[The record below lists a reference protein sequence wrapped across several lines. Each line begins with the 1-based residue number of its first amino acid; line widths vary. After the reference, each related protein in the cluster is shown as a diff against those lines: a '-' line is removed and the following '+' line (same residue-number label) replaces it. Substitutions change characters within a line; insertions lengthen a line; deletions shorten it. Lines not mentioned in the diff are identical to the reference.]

1 MYSLYKFSY
10 SEIRQ
15 FVERTPDSKPLCT
28 SIFLGLEYEKR
39 VDINEDDDFNQLDSY
54 TQCLSPY
61 SSPYMYNKDKY
72 RPWFCIDTSGFDLNI
87 ENVQK
92 HFVEKFSSDRGQ
104 FFEGNF
110 LRLLAIQDLSESSII
125 AQARSILCWLDRN
138 KYCASCG
145 TLNTIEDAGSKLSCS
160 NQKCKSNDKLQ
171 NKMVPS
177 NIHYPRVDPVAIMLI
192 INPAR
197 THLLLGRKKQFPKNM
212 FSCLAGKI

>member
-1 MYSLYKFSY
+1 MYSLYKFNY
-10 SEIRQ
+10 SEVKQ
-15 FVERTPDSKPLCT
+15 FLEINSESKPLCT
-28 SIFLGLEYEKR
+28 SIFLGLEYEKKIEC
-39 VDINEDDDFNQLDSY
+39 DDLNEMNSS
-54 TQCLSPY
+54 TQCWSPY
-61 SSPYMYNKDKY
+61 SNPHIYNKESY
-72 RPWFCIDTSGFDLNI
+72 RPWFAVDTSGFDADI

-92 HFVEKFSSDRGQ
+92 LFAEKFANSGQ

-110 LRLLAIQDLSESSII
+110 LRLLAIQDLAESSII
-125 AQARSILCWLDRN
+125 AQARSVLCWLDRN

-145 TLNTIEDAGSKLSCS
+145 TLNKIGDAGSKLSCS

-197 THLLLGRKKQFPKNM
+197 THLLLGRKKQFPINM
-212 FSCLAGKI
+212 FSCLAGYFNYY

>member
-10 SEIRQ
+10 SEVKQ
-15 FVERTPDSKPLCT
+15 FLERNTTDAKPLCT

-39 VDINEDDDFNQLDSY
+39 VDGDEDLDSY
-54 TQCLSPY
+54 TQCWSPY
-61 SSPYMYNKDKY
+61 SNPYMYNKEKH
-72 RPWFCIDTSGFDLNI
+72 RPWFAVDTSGFDLNI

-92 HFVEKFSSDRGQ
+92 NFAENLKKGQ

-125 AQARSILCWLDRN
+125 AQARSVLCWLDRN
-138 KYCASCG
+138 KFCASCG
-145 TLNTIEDAGSKLSCS
+145 TMNTIEDAGSKLSCS

-212 FSCLAGKI
+212 FSCLAGLYLSFV